1 MPAVQTP
8 VVFMRAI
15 LTVELRTI
23 CLASQPHAIAE
34 GFAQPLSFWAAVYK
48 LENALREKQHCP
60 HFYVLAFSSG
70 SWLSLPRL
78 LGISPLSS
86 NRCFIYFP
94 QCF

>member
-34 GFAQPLSFWAAVYK
+34 GFAQPLSFWAAVYE
-48 LENALREKQHCP
+48 LENALREK
-60 HFYVLAFSSG
+60 
-70 SWLSLPRL
+70 
-78 LGISPLSS
+78 
-86 NRCFIYFP
+86 
-94 QCF
+94 